1 MIPKKSLLSA
11 AAVAACLGLTPFPA
25 QAEWFADV
33 SVGTAITSDN
43 DAAAFGPGGV
53 QLFQDL
59 EFDTA
64 TSLGG
69 RVGYWMDMKSPISFG
84 VAVGILRFSPDI
96 SSQVAVVNFSPQAI
110 DGIELDVTGMTF
122 DLVMVRYQ
130 MMVSNKYPK
139 GRLRPYAVLGP
150 AVFFTTA
157 KDVGGAGS
165 ATDASGGLKFA
176 LGTAWQVSSSVD
188 LFGEYRLTHF
198 SPETTV
204 EGTFVTTEADITSN
218 HLLLGLAFRF

>member
-1 MIPKKSLLSA
+1 MISKKSLLLA
-11 AAVAACLGLTPFPA
+11 LAFAACLGFTPFPA
-25 QAEWFADV
+25 QAEWFADI
-33 SVGTAITSDN
+33 SVGTAVTADN
-43 DAAAFGPGGV
+43 DASVIGPGV
-53 QLFQDL
+53 ASQLKDV

-64 TSLGG
+64 TSIGG
-69 RVGYWMDMKSPISFG
+69 RLGYWMDMRSPISFG

-96 SSQVAVVNFSPQAI
+96 TSQVVAVNGVPTAI

-157 KDVGGAGS
+157 KDNGGAGS

-204 EGTFVTTEADITSN
+204 EGTFVTTETDITTN
-218 HLLLGLAFRF
+218 HLLLGLNFRF